1 MSNSSEFFS
10 KKLEELEKIVN
21 IMESESLRLET
32 SLDLYSKGVD
42 LTKQCHTMLDDAEK
56 RIQALNEHEK
66 LD

>member
-42 LTKQCHTMLDDAEK
+42 LTKQCHTMLDDADK